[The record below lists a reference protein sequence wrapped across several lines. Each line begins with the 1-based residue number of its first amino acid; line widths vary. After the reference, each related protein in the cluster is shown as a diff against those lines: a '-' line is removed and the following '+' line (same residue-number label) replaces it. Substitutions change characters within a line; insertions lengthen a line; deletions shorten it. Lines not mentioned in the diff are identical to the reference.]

1 MAEKP
6 PIPKEEICES
16 ILTAIRNFDWQK
28 ARPVLAEL
36 VGNTPAYMER
46 HFALEHTI
54 PSPSGVLTCRRQ
66 LWYKSHGY
74 ETGRDLPESWAMRAA
89 AGMVMEP
96 WWFMILSLADPRL
109 KVTSRDEILDITPD
123 VGGSCDGYLDEIG
136 ALLELKSQT
145 GWKFIFNNDKG
156 IESESPE
163 HIAQCQLYMHGAKRE
178 WCLFLASAADP
189 SLVRWV
195 KNRKKDPAF
204 EYPFFLLEWVHY
216 DPEYVEKLVERL
228 GMILE
233 DKETEQ
239 PAAREYNPQTTKWPC
254 QLGCRWRAQ
263 CEEIG

>member
-1 MAEKP
+1 MSGP
-6 PIPKEEICES
+6 PIPIPEINES
-16 ILTAIRNFDWQK
+16 ILTAIREFDWQK

-66 LWYKSHGY
+66 LWYKSHGI
-74 ETGRDLPESWAMRAA
+74 EGSSTKPESWSMRAA

-123 VGGSCDGYLDEIG
+123 VGGSCDGYLDEID

-178 WCLFLASAADP
+178 WCLFVASAADP

-216 DPEYVEKLVERL
+216 DRERTEELVERL

-233 DKETEQ
+233 DKETEE

-254 QLGCRWRAQ
+254 QLGCRWRGP